1 MTSEAEIERLYQL
14 FVTNGGGALS
24 FSGTNLTPK
33 QYADAVSTS
42 NLTPFEMAQLE
53 ARQHQYNRQKALGTI
68 ADEIGNN
75 TFNNPYSARG
85 AYGNSL
91 LNALAGSSGAIAA
104 GLLNGGFSS
113 FSGVDRALLVA
124 GVLTRTGVDLEKV
137 IKVAGLVTIGGA
149 MYTSLINHTNQ
160 QTANLP
166 KTLEDAGSLSTMNE
180 QFGEQGDP
188 CSFFNQLMGILSGIF
203 DGTLNFIET
212 AIGDIMS
219 LINKTGIPA
228 ILGDILN
235 ALTAA
240 GGVVSTAIASVV
252 GLISG
257 VVKEVLG
264 ALMPIVGKI
273 INAIA
278 DITNQIANEI
288 SALADMAAELLKKA
302 FALLIGAAGLDPCK
316 RAVLEN
322 TGSPAMKGALTQLNQ
337 PLGTGNPHSIG
348 TTPDPRANPD
358 EVTKKMSQAQAEA
371 LLRNGVP
378 QSPFTSAAQE
388 YSTFDSSLHSFSPI
402 TESIRPKTMPGD
414 SLTTSTDA
422 HGFNNSPMTSRNGGE
437 TMDQFRKRTG
447 ASQSA
452 NSMELES
459 NAMKSKQVYAKS
471 ANKMIRDW
479 RKKQLDYTRDS
490 RALMADMKKALS
502 KDNFNNKTAL
512 KSRIKQLLEIQY
524 ASGQQ
529 IENLTKQYIPSFYY
543 WTNGGIPNKAT
554 EEKIE
559 LIYNTSIR
567 PTQERIYNNAVNTLA
582 SNKTEWNSIDTQI
595 Y

>member
-1 MTSEAEIERLYQL
+1 
-14 FVTNGGGALS
+14 
-24 FSGTNLTPK
+24 
-33 QYADAVSTS
+33 
-42 NLTPFEMAQLE
+42 
-53 ARQHQYNRQKALGTI
+53 
-68 ADEIGNN
+68 
-75 TFNNPYSARG
+75 
-85 AYGNSL
+85 
-91 LNALAGSSGAIAA
+91 
-104 GLLNGGFSS
+104 
-113 FSGVDRALLVA
+113 
-124 GVLTRTGVDLEKV
+124 
-137 IKVAGLVTIGGA
+137 
-149 MYTSLINHTNQ
+149 
-160 QTANLP
+160 
-166 KTLEDAGSLSTMNE
+166 
-180 QFGEQGDP
+180 
-188 CSFFNQLMGILSGIF
+188 
-203 DGTLNFIET
+203 
-212 AIGDIMS
+212 
-219 LINKTGIPA
+219 
-228 ILGDILN
+228 
-235 ALTAA
+235 
-240 GGVVSTAIASVV
+240 
-252 GLISG
+252 
-257 VVKEVLG
+257 
-264 ALMPIVGKI
+264 
-273 INAIA
+273 
-278 DITNQIANEI
+278 
-288 SALADMAAELLKKA
+288 MAAELLKKA